1 MPLAGHGLRPP
12 PLRQRA
18 GRPQLKRDP
27 LGGYETMTALVVIRA
42 FSVLASL
49 SSVRPAPTYQTADTN
64 RAPQEIARME
74 SERREALLHHDTRAL
89 ERLLAPEFTQ
99 IGNLTGERVITRAE
113 ALASND
119 SGTRRVQSWD
129 ASDVNIRMYGIV
141 GLVTGL
147 ADVTDTLRGE
157 ARHIRFRYT
166 HIWVKRNGRWQLVH
180 RHTNRVATLQGPIP
194 PD

>member
-1 MPLAGHGLRPP
+1 MR
-12 PLRQRA
+12 
-18 GRPQLKRDP
+18 
-27 LGGYETMTALVVIRA
+27 ALVVIRA
-42 FSVLASL
+42 FTVLASL
-49 SSVRPAPTYQTADTN
+49 SSVRPAPTQQTADTN
-64 RAPQEIARME
+64 RARQEIARME

-147 ADVTDTLRGE
+147 ADVTDTLRDRKSTRLNSSHGSISY
-157 ARHIRFRYT
+157 AVFCLKKKKYLATIDFMVHFRGV
-166 HIWVKRNGRWQLVH
+166 I
-180 RHTNRVATLQGPIP
+180 
-194 PD
+194 